1 MHAGGDLQGIASVIV
16 GDVVDDGRS
25 EDLDPVGFI
34 RVGAGAVGKAEAVSL
49 VGAQFPRIE
58 VQRVVSRCV
67 DADPVFPFDP
77 GGKLRNRGFLVR
89 CRIRIGGPILF
100 VGAERDHFAQ
110 GDDRP
115 VADDDVPFNDQ
126 DVVHLFDVGLERIG
140 AAGGQHQGGQ
150 GKKQQVYRLFHQN
163 FRLRLMYG
171 IWVAKTEIM

>member
-1 MHAGGDLQGIASVIV
+1 MG
-16 GDVVDDGRS
+16 
-25 EDLDPVGFI
+25 
-34 RVGAGAVGKAEAVSL
+34 
-49 VGAQFPRIE
+49 
-58 VQRVVSRCV
+58 
-67 DADPVFPFDP
+67 
-77 GGKLRNRGFLVR
+77 
-89 CRIRIGGPILF
+89 
-100 VGAERDHFAQ
+100 
-110 GDDRP
+110 RP